1 MKVRSPIKD
10 SAHLTQLIRIYDGM
24 VRKIPL
30 AIGTLT
36 WIMRFDGNEIAFPN
50 VSLIVSAYL
59 SRSSGSLLNLLSNV
73 LNWASDE

>member
-1 MKVRSPIKD
+1 MKPRSPIKD
-10 SAHLTQLIRIYDGM
+10 SAHLTRVIRIYDGM

-36 WIMRFDGNEIAFPN
+36 WIMRFDGNDIAFPN
-50 VSLIVSAYL
+50 VLSNCFYVF
-59 SRSSGSLLNLLSNV
+59 SRSSGSLLNFLSND